1 MMWQDSSST
10 RSPPHPERKN
20 DRAYIM
26 PELPEVEITRRGL
39 EPRLSGKRI
48 AKVTVRNPD
57 LRWQVAANLP
67 RLVSGKVIQNI
78 SRRGKYL
85 LIGCGSGTLIVHL
98 GMSGSLR
105 FLNQAVPAQKHDH
118 FDLLLDNGKMLRLRD
133 PRRFGAVLWTSGD
146 PLTHPLLKELGPEPL
161 TRAFNAA
168 WLYRQTRGR
177 SVAIKQALMDS
188 HVVVGVGNI
197 YANEA
202 LFRARIH
209 PKRSASRIGL
219 ARYEKL
225 VEAVRKTLRLAIKA
239 GGSSLRDFADCDGNL
254 GDFQLHCLVYG
265 RGGKPCEACGTR
277 IRQLKQGQRSSFYCP
292 RCQT

>member
-1 MMWQDSSST
+1 
-10 RSPPHPERKN
+10 
-20 DRAYIM
+20 M

-39 EPRLSGKRI
+39 EPRLTGRRI
-48 AKVTVRNPD
+48 AKLAIRNPG
-57 LRWQVAANLP
+57 LRWQVAENLP
-67 RLVSGKVIQNI
+67 GLVSGQTIHKV

-105 FLNQAVPAQKHDH
+105 FLNKPVSAQKHDH
-118 FDLLLDNGKMLRLRD
+118 FDLLLDNGKLLRLRD
-133 PRRFGAVLWTSGD
+133 PRRFGSVHWTSSD
-146 PLTHPLLKELGPEPL
+146 PLAHPLLRKLGPEPL
-161 TRAFNAA
+161 TRAFNPD
-168 WLYRQTRGR
+168 WLYRQTRRR
-177 SVAIKQALMDS
+177 SVAIKQVLMDS
-188 HVVVGVGNI
+188 HVVAGIGNI

-209 PKRSASRIGL
+209 PKRAALRISRD
-219 ARYEKL
+219 RYQKL
-225 VEAVRKTLRLAIKA
+225 VKAVRKTLRQAISA
-239 GGSSLRDFADCDGNL
+239 GGSSLRDFVDCDGNL
-254 GDFQLHCLVYG
+254 GDFQLHCQVYG

>member
-1 MMWQDSSST
+1 
-10 RSPPHPERKN
+10 
-20 DRAYIM
+20 M

-39 EPRLSGKRI
+39 EPRLSGRRI
-48 AKVTVRNPD
+48 AKVAIRNPA
-57 LRWQVAANLP
+57 LRWQVATNLP
-67 RLVSGKVIQNI
+67 RLVSGQMIHNV

-85 LIGCGSGTLIVHL
+85 LIGCGGGTLIMHL

-105 FLNQAVPAQKHDH
+105 FLNEPAPAQKHDH
-118 FDLLLDNGKMLRLRD
+118 FDLLLDSGEMLRLRD
-133 PRRFGAVLWTSGD
+133 PRRFGAVLWTSSD

-161 TRAFNAA
+161 TRAFNAD
-168 WLYRQTRGR
+168 WLYRQTRSR
-177 SVAIKQALMDS
+177 SAAIKQVLMDS

-197 YANEA
+197 YANEV

-209 PKRSASRIGL
+209 PRRSASRIGL

-225 VEAVRKTLRLAIKA
+225 VEAVHKTLRLAIKA
-239 GGSSLRDFADCDGNL
+239 GGSSLRDFADCGGNL

-265 RGGKPCEACGTR
+265 RGGKPCKACGTC

>member
-1 MMWQDSSST
+1 
-10 RSPPHPERKN
+10 
-20 DRAYIM
+20 M

-39 EPRLSGKRI
+39 APRLSGKRI
-48 AKVTVRNPD
+48 ASVLIRNPG
-57 LRWQVAANLP
+57 LRWQVAADLP
-67 RLVSGKVIQNI
+67 HLVSGQMIHSV

-85 LIGCGSGTLIVHL
+85 LIRCGGGTLIVHL

-105 FLNQAVPAQKHDH
+105 FLNEAVPAQKHEH
-118 FDLLLDNGKMLRLRD
+118 VELLLDNGEMLRLRD

-146 PLTHPLLKELGPEPL
+146 PLTHSLLKELGPEPL

-202 LFRARIH
+202 LFRAHIN
-209 PKRSASRIGL
+209 PKTSACRIGPE
-219 ARYEKL
+219 RCRKL
-225 VEAVRKTLRLAIKA
+225 VQAVRKTLHLAIKA

>member
-1 MMWQDSSST
+1 
-10 RSPPHPERKN
+10 
-20 DRAYIM
+20 M

-39 EPRLSGKRI
+39 EPRLSGRRI
-48 AKVTVRNPD
+48 AKVAIRNAG

-67 RLVSGKVIQNI
+67 SLISGQMIHNI

-85 LIGCGSGTLIVHL
+85 LIGCSDGTLILHL

-105 FLNQAVPAQKHDH
+105 FLKEPVPAQKHDH
-118 FDLLLDNGKMLRLRD
+118 FDLMLDNGGMLRLRD
-133 PRRFGAVLWTSGD
+133 PRRFGSVQWTNND
-146 PLTHPLLKELGPEPL
+146 PLVHPLLKELGPEPL
-161 TRAFNAA
+161 TRAFNAH
-168 WLYRQTRGR
+168 WLYRHTRGR
-177 SVAIKQALMDS
+177 SAAIKHVLMDS
-188 HVVVGVGNI
+188 HIVVGIGNI

-209 PKRSASRIGL
+209 PMRSASRIGF

-225 VEAVRKTLRLAIKA
+225 VQAVRKTLRLAIKA

-254 GDFQLHCLVYG
+254 GDFQLYCLVYG
-265 RGGKPCEACGTR
+265 RGGKPCEACGAR
-277 IRQLKQGQRSSFYCP
+277 IRQVKQGQRSSFYCP

>member
-1 MMWQDSSST
+1 
-10 RSPPHPERKN
+10 
-20 DRAYIM
+20 M

-39 EPRLSGKRI
+39 EPRLSGRRI
-48 AKVTVRNPD
+48 ASALIRNAG

-67 RLVSGKVIQNI
+67 RLVRGKLINNV

-85 LIGCGSGTLIVHL
+85 LIDCGNGTLIMHL

-105 FLNQAVPAQKHDH
+105 FLNEHVPAQKHDH
-118 FDLLLDNGKMLRLRD
+118 FDLLLDNGKTLRLRD
-133 PRRFGAVLWTSGD
+133 PRRFGSVLWTSGN
-146 PLTHPLLKELGPEPL
+146 PLTHPRLKKLGPEPL
-161 TRAFNAA
+161 TPAFNAE
-168 WLYRQTRGR
+168 WLYRNTRNR
-177 SVAIKQALMDS
+177 SAAIKQVLMDS
-188 HVVVGVGNI
+188 HVVAGVGNI

-209 PKRSASRIGL
+209 PMRSASRIGF

-225 VEAVRKTLRLAIKA
+225 VEAVRKTLRLAINA
-239 GGSSLRDFADCDGNL
+239 GGTSLRDFADSDGNL

-265 RGGKPCEACGTR
+265 RGGKPCEACGSQ

-292 RCQT
+292 HCQT